1 MRSEHESN
9 GRAEADEDSELR
21 LLFQQSTPM
30 FARVNVKALIQGAAT
45 DARHLAARPRL
56 VESHVN
62 TEVGDVVGERDSR
75 SLSKG
80 KLKMFQ
86 RIGVLGACAASVCI
100 ALVLGLWENNAV
112 LAQVQ
117 DAIRKVRTAS
127 YTVTHSTGDK
137 QQIRW
142 EVKLLSDNLCR
153 LEQPNGIYM
162 VFDVKGKRIMEVN
175 PAESKVR
182 ITENLPVPDDYNIIA
197 TLVHAEVATVEH
209 VAKLP
214 NRTID
219 GKEAT
224 GFVIEENGVRFNV
237 WIDPTTKLP
246 LQMERS
252 GTPTLENSPPSTEK
266 WSDFRFDE
274 PLDES
279 LFSFVVPEGFAVDT
293 RQSPAAKQQASP
305 SYGFGPKEK

>member
-9 GRAEADEDSELR
+9 GRPEADEESDLR
-21 LLFQQSTPM
+21 LLFQQSTPK
-30 FARVNVKALIQGAAT
+30 FARVNVKALMQDAAT
-45 DARHLAARPRL
+45 DARHLAVRPRL

-62 TEVGDVVGERDSR
+62 TEVGERDSR
-75 SLSKG
+75 ALSKG

-86 RIGVLGACAASVCI
+86 RICVLGACAASVCI
-100 ALVLGLWENNAV
+100 ALMLGLWENNAV

-117 DAIRKVRTAS
+117 NAIRKVRNAS

-137 QQIRW
+137 KQIRW
-142 EVKLLSDNLCR
+142 EVKLLGDNLCR

-162 VFDVKGKRIMEVN
+162 VFDVNGRRIMEVN

-182 ITENLPVPDDYNIIA
+182 ITENLPITDDYNIIA
-197 TLVHAEVATVEH
+197 TLVNAEVATVEH

-224 GFVIEENGVRFNV
+224 GFVIEESGVRFNV

-246 LQMERS
+246 LQMERT
-252 GTPTLENSPPSTEK
+252 GTATLGNSLPSTEK
-266 WSDFRFDE
+266 WSDFHFDE
-274 PLDES
+274 PLDDS
-279 LFSFVVPEGFAVDT
+279 LFLFVVPEGFAVDT
-293 RQSPAAKQQASP
+293 RQSPAVKQQASP
-305 SYGFGPKEK
+305 SYGFRPKEK